1 MGRTYGRT
9 DWQSW
14 FYRTFQK
21 SYVFSN
27 KVKDDPSKEIFKD
40 RKYESQDPSIMLLYF
55 PLFLI
60 IIYIASNQKT
70 CITEVCS
77 ITFAWVTL
85 SFNTCSSL
93 KVLWTT
99 FSGNFSKNVIST
111 FRPIKNGTF
120 MWNSKAWRDDC
131 WLNWTRLT

>member
-1 MGRTYGRT
+1 M
-9 DWQSW
+9 
-14 FYRTFQK
+14 
-21 SYVFSN
+21 FSN
-27 KVKDDPSKEIFKD
+27 KV
-40 RKYESQDPSIMLLYF
+40 RKYESQGPSIMLLYF

-93 KVLWTT
+93 NVLRTT
-99 FSGNFSKNVIST
+99 FSGNFSKNVSQHLDL
-111 FRPIKNGTF
+111 
-120 MWNSKAWRDDC
+120 SKMVLLRE
-131 WLNWTRLT
+131 TPRLGEMTVGQIELD